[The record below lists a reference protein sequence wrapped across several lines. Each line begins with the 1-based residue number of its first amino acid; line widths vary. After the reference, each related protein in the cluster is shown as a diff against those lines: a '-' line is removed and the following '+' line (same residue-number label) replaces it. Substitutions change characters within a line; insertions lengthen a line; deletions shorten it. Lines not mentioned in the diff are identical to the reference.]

1 MITGIERH
9 ALYIAA
15 FLYTV
20 VCLPPVKHAL
30 ETSMTAQMLVQ
41 IPLLT
46 VVGYLLRAAV
56 PQRITSG
63 IAGWN
68 HRGITG
74 LVLASFAL
82 MFWMLPRSMDAAVTD
97 SVIDLAKFVSV
108 PLLVGLPLGM
118 SWPRMSFVVRGVLL
132 SEVIAMLFRLG
143 WLYMVSPVRF
153 CNSYLLGD
161 QQRLGECMIAI
172 GAAILLWL
180 IGKLLWG
187 RFPSLET

>member
-1 MITGIERH
+1 MIAGIERRT
-9 ALYIAA
+9 LYIAA

-46 VVGYLLRAAV
+46 AVGYLLHAAV
-56 PQRITSG
+56 PQRVASG

-97 SVIDLAKFVSV
+97 PAIDLARFVSV

-132 SEVIAMLFRLG
+132 SEAIAMLFRLG
-143 WLYMVSPVRF
+143 WLYVVSPVRF
-153 CNSYLLGD
+153 CNNYLLGD

-172 GAAILLWL
+172 GAVILLWL

-187 RFPSLET
+187 RFPSLES